1 MDCYVIFQVWI
12 SPEIAMDHFQVDDV
26 MMLSELENMEVS
38 EEFVKIKDL
47 QLDSG

>member
-1 MDCYVIFQVWI
+1 
-12 SPEIAMDHFQVDDV
+12 MDHFQVDDV

-47 QLDSG
+47 QLDRG

>member
-1 MDCYVIFQVWI
+1 
-12 SPEIAMDHFQVDDV
+12 MDHFQVDDV